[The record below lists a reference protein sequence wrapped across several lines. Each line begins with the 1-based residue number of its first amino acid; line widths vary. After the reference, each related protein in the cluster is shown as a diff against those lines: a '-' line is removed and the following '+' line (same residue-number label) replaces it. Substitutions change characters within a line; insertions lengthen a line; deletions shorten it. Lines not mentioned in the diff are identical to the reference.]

1 MILYIIK
8 QLIFLGGIYMK
19 KQKKWIYIILTSLLF
34 IFLLSGCSKKEG
46 ETDTKNIQQ
55 KGTEYA
61 NSNGDF
67 SINLEGNWIQSETT
81 NEDAILLDNEDQSLT
96 VMVQRFSKESVRTA
110 SGAESLDDFEKFYKE
125 NAIKS
130 VIEIAN
136 KITTQEVSNEN
147 MLFAKAEE
155 IEATQENQTSKLFNA
170 YLESDSS
177 FYVFSITGI
186 EKLYD
191 KNIKNLKECI
201 QTLNEK

>member
-1 MILYIIK
+1 
-8 QLIFLGGIYMK
+8 MK
-19 KQKKWIYIILTSLLF
+19 KQKKWVYIILTSLLF
-34 IFLLSGCSKKEG
+34 IFVLSGCSKKEG
-46 ETDTKNIQQ
+46 ETSAQNIQQ
-55 KGTEYA
+55 KGAEYT
-61 NSNGDF
+61 NSNGSF
-67 SINLEGNWIQSETT
+67 SINLEGDWIQSETT

-96 VMVQRFSKESVRTA
+96 VMVQKFPKEGVKTT

-125 NAIKS
+125 NAIKGI
-130 VIEIAN
+130 VEIAN

-191 KNIKNLKECI
+191 KNIKNLKESI